1 MSGANVTLPLM
12 IAPPEARR
20 VLIATIGLL
29 GRGGTDTYTRDLA
42 LALLRRGWL
51 PIIYTTIAGEFAEE
65 LRAATVPIVNS
76 IEAVGA
82 PPDVI
87 HGHHHIET
95 LAAMARFPG
104 VPTLFMCHDAITWHS
119 VPPQSSRIGAYVAV
133 DRNCRDR
140 MIFEHG
146 IAEESIQ
153 VMGNAVDLRRFTPR
167 PPLPTRPTRAL
178 VLSNTV
184 TANDWGATLRSA
196 CRQRGITLDLAGAAA
211 DAFVNHP
218 EELLAR
224 YDLVFGK
231 GRCALE
237 GMASGAAVIVC
248 DERGLSG
255 MVTSGDLPAA
265 RHLNFGL
272 RTLQQPMTV
281 ENILHEIDRYDAVDA
296 ARVSARIRASADIDL
311 LAGELIELYEELIAA
326 KTSLPAEEEMRSMA
340 GSLER
345 LLPLLYGRP
354 TPPTLAG
361 RLQRRLTNSRMLAY
375 PARLLYQLK
384 RRLGV

>member
-1 MSGANVTLPLM
+1 M

-29 GRGGTDTYTRDLA
+29 GRGGTDIYTRDLA

-51 PIIYTTIAGEFAEE
+51 PIIYTTIVGEFAEE

-104 VPTLFMCHDAITWHS
+104 VPTLFVCHDATTWHS
-119 VPPQSSRIGAYVAV
+119 VPPRSPRIGAYVAV

-146 IAEESIQ
+146 IAEEAIR
-153 VMGNAVDLRRFTPR
+153 VMGNAVDLRRFSPR
-167 PPLPTRPTRAL
+167 PSLPIRPTRAL
-178 VLSNTV
+178 VLSNAV
-184 TANDWGATLRSA
+184 TANNWGATVRSA
-196 CRQRGITLDLAGAAA
+196 CQQRGITLDLAGAAA
-211 DAFVNHP
+211 DAFVNRP
-218 EELLAR
+218 EQLLAQ

-237 GMASGAAVIVC
+237 AMASGAAVIVC

-255 MVTSGDLPAA
+255 MVTSDDLPAA
-265 RHLNFGL
+265 RHLNFGA
-272 RTLQQPMTV
+272 RTLQQPITV
-281 ENILHEIDRYDAVDA
+281 ETILHEIDRYDAVDA
-296 ARVSARIRASADIDL
+296 ARVSDRIRASANIDL
-311 LAGELIELYEELIAA
+311 LAGEFIELYEELIAA
-326 KTSLPAEEEMRSMA
+326 KVSLPAEEEMRSMA

-354 TPPTLAG
+354 GP
-361 RLQRRLTNSRMLAY
+361 
-375 PARLLYQLK
+375 PARLLDRLK

>member
-1 MSGANVTLPLM
+1 M